1 MSPNPGL
8 CMLGY
13 MFNLVPVVERR
24 VPGSAPPSCRLLK
37 LCVDGDMS
45 RVCLVSPSVIQHDGG
60 RPCLDYEWPGRAGWV
75 DFRRDGRLSGL
86 FIFSL
91 PFLWSLPPNTPPRS
105 LHLTVCGYVWVL
117 RSGGVNF
124 WGYIVVQ
131 LVSDIFFKEDREG
144 EVISDPELGC
154 WPRSSSWM
162 RMKSWEGFRR
172 VSLAEKPLKIV
183 LSGCFWHALV
193 LILPVSLC

>member
-105 LHLTVCGYVWVL
+105 LSTSPCVAT
-117 RSGGVNF
+117 
-124 WGYIVVQ
+124 
-131 LVSDIFFKEDREG
+131 SDFSEAVGLIS
-144 EVISDPELGC
+144 EVILWFNLSQTSFLKKTGRGKLSATPSWVVDP
-154 WPRSSSWM
+154 
-162 RMKSWEGFRR
+162 
-172 VSLAEKPLKIV
+172 A
-183 LSGCFWHALV
+183 A
-193 LILPVSLC
+193 PVG